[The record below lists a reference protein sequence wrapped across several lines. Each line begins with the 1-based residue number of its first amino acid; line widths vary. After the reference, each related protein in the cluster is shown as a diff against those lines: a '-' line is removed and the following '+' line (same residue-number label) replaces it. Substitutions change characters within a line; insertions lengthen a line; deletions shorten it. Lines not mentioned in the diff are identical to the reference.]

1 VTAVQQK
8 PGEAAFERAGPEHA
22 EILVEMM
29 REFYAFEHLAWDG
42 ETARQGLGE
51 ILGDASL
58 GEVWVIRRGGV
69 PAGYFVLTVG
79 FSLEF
84 RGRYLLL
91 DELYVREEHRGS
103 GVGRRALGQAEE
115 ACRARGIGAL
125 RLEVER
131 RNAAAR
137 AFYRTAGFHD
147 HDRDLLTRW
156 VPAEAEGG

>member
-1 VTAVQQK
+1 MSGATAA
-8 PGEAAFERAGPEHA
+8 GETFFERAGAEHA
-22 EILVEMM
+22 ELVVEMM

-42 ETARQGLGE
+42 EAALRGLGE
-51 ILGDASL
+51 ILRDASL
-58 GEVWVIRRGGV
+58 GEVWLVRRGGA
-69 PAGYFVLTVG
+69 PAGYLVLTVG

-103 GVGRRALGQAEE
+103 GVGRRAIGQAEE
-115 ACRARGIGAL
+115 ACRARGIAAL

-131 RNAAAR
+131 RNTVAR
-137 AFYRTAGFHD
+137 AFYRTVGFHD

-156 VPAEAEGG
+156 VGPVAEGG

>member
-1 VTAVQQK
+1 VSGGTAA
-8 PGEAAFERAGPEHA
+8 GETFCERAGPEHA
-22 EILVEMM
+22 ELLVETM
-29 REFYAFEHLAWDG
+29 REFYAFEHLAWD
-42 ETARQGLGE
+42 EEAARQALDTL
-51 ILGDASL
+51 LGDASL

-103 GVGRRALGQAEE
+103 GIGRLAMGQAEE

-131 RNAAAR
+131 KNTGAR
-137 AFYRTAGFHD
+137 AFYRTAGFRD
-147 HDRDLLTRW
+147 HAGTC
-156 VPAEAEGG
+156 

>member
-1 VTAVQQK
+1 MTGVEPT
-8 PGEAAFERAGPEHA
+8 PGEAAFERARPEHA
-22 EILVEMM
+22 GLLVEMM
-29 REFYAFEHLAWDG
+29 REFYAFEHLAWD
-42 ETARQGLGE
+42 EDHARQGLGE
-51 ILGDASL
+51 ILGDGSL

-103 GVGRRALGQAEE
+103 GVGRLAMGQAEE

-131 RNAAAR
+131 RNTGAR
-137 AFYRTAGFHD
+137 AFYRTVGFRG

-156 VPAEAEGG
+156 VPPAAEGG

>member
-1 VTAVQQK
+1 VDATSGSV
-8 PGEAAFERAGPEHA
+8 AFERAGPEH
-22 EILVEMM
+22 EGLLVEMM
-29 REFYAFEHLAWDG
+29 SEFYAFEHLAWDEG
-42 ETARQGLGE
+42 AAWQGLGE
-51 ILGDASL
+51 ILRDASL

-69 PAGYFVLTVG
+69 PAGYLVLAVG

-103 GVGRRALGQAEE
+103 GIGRLAVGQAEE
-115 ACRARGIGAL
+115 ACRARGIEAL

-131 RNAAAR
+131 RNTGAR
-137 AFYRTAGFHD
+137 AFYRTAGFRG

-156 VPAEAEGG
+156 VPPAAEGG

>member
-1 VTAVQQK
+1 MVA
-8 PGEAAFERAGPEHA
+8 GEAVFERAGPGHA
-22 EILVEMM
+22 ELLVEMM
-29 REFYAFEHLAWDG
+29 REFYAFEHLAWD
-42 ETARQGLGE
+42 EEAAQQGLGE
-51 ILGDASL
+51 ILRDASL
-58 GEVWVIRRGGV
+58 GEVWLVRRGGV

-103 GVGRRALGQAEE
+103 GVGRRAMGQAEE
-115 ACRARGIGAL
+115 ACRARGIGTL

-131 RNAAAR
+131 RNTGAR
-137 AFYRTAGFHD
+137 AFYRTIGFHD

-156 VPAEAEGG
+156 VLPVAEGG

>member
-1 VTAVQQK
+1 VSGATAA
-8 PGEAAFERAGPEHA
+8 EETLFERARPEHA
-22 EILVEMM
+22 ELLVEMM
-29 REFYAFEHLAWDG
+29 REFYAFEHLAWD
-42 ETARQGLGE
+42 EEAARQGLDAL
-51 ILGDASL
+51 LGDASL
-58 GEVWVIRRGGV
+58 GEVWLVRRGRA

-103 GVGRRALGQAEE
+103 GIGRRAMGQAEE

-131 RNAAAR
+131 RNTGAR
-137 AFYRTAGFHD
+137 AFYRAAGFHD

-156 VPAEAEGG
+156 VPRAAEGG